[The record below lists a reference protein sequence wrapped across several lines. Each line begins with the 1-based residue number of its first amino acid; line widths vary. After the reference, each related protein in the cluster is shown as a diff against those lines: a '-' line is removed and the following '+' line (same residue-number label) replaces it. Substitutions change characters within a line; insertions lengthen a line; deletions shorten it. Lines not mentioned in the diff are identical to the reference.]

1 MKIKL
6 WLLVS
11 IVLGA
16 LVLRLALAQSAE
28 HPGIADPNHYYNM
41 GYRLV
46 HGQGF
51 TINYIWQFNNDYD
64 TITHPEDYWM
74 PLTSLIVAAS
84 MTLFGTSVQAAL
96 VPFIVLG
103 AVVLPLLAYLAA
115 RQMHCSEST
124 SLFAAA
130 AVAFLPEFV
139 MNSLRTDTT
148 LINAAL
154 ITAAVVLLTVALRR
168 GGVWPFAGVGI
179 AGGLAYLTR
188 SDSSLLVPMI
198 AVTMLVYWRWGRA
211 YVARLREWRYV
222 ALVPVIAGLLVA
234 PWIVRNI
241 RETGSPTSA
250 SHMSNMF
257 FLTDYRDH
265 YVYSTQLSLTTLL
278 DQQTPRQL
286 ISKRLFEMAASLK
299 IMVTT
304 LDMFLPVAV
313 AGGLLLLLA
322 ARDRDRLLILAP
334 TLILLGGFFVFYTLL
349 VPFKSQGGSFKKTY
363 LSLIPLLIPLAAY
376 ALERALPDRRLQRGT
391 MILVVLF
398 MTGDAIEL
406 SRADIRA
413 TNNFLATMRRV
424 THVVNNLPDT
434 NNDDEI
440 VLMTQDPFVMGFLG
454 LRSVII
460 PMEDR
465 ATILAVAQRY
475 GVDYLMMPPDRP
487 ALDPIYNHTET
498 DPRFVVAATLPGT
511 AIEIYRFDF
520 SADAPPAKD

>member
-1 MKIKL
+1 MKIRL
-6 WLLVS
+6 WPLVL
-11 IVLGA
+11 IILGA
-16 LVLRLALAQSAE
+16 LVLRFALAQSAE

-41 GYRLV
+41 GYRLA

-51 TINYIWQFNNDYD
+51 TVNYIWQFNNDYA

-74 PLTSLIVAAS
+74 PLTSLIVAAA
-84 MTLFGTSVQAAL
+84 MKIFGTGVQAAF
-96 VPFIVLG
+96 VPFILLG
-103 AVVLPLLAYLAA
+103 AVVLPILAYLAA
-115 RQMHCSEST
+115 RQMRCSEAT

-130 AVAFLPEFV
+130 AVAFLPELV

-154 ITAAVVLLTVALRR
+154 ITAAIMLLTVALRR
-168 GGVWPFAGVGI
+168 GGRWPFVGVGI

-188 SDSSLLVPMI
+188 SDSSLLLPMI

-211 YVARLREWRYV
+211 YVARWRDWRYIV
-222 ALVPVIAGLLVA
+222 LVPVIAGVLVA

-265 YVYSTQLSLTTLL
+265 YVYSTKLSLTTLL

-286 ISKRLFEMAASLK
+286 IGKRLFEMAASLK
-299 IMVTT
+299 IMITS

-322 ARDRDRLLILAP
+322 ARDRDRLLTLAP
-334 TLILLGGFFVFYTLL
+334 TLILLGGFFAFYTLL

-363 LSLIPLLIPLAAY
+363 LSVIPLLVPLAAY
-376 ALERALPDRRLQRGT
+376 ARERAIPDQRFQRGA
-391 MILVVLF
+391 MILVLML
-398 MTGDAIEL
+398 MTVDAVEL
-406 SRADIRA
+406 TRADIQK
-413 TNNFLATMRRV
+413 TNSFLATMRRV
-424 THVVNNLPDT
+424 AQTVKALPDT
-434 NNDDEI
+434 NHDGEI
-440 VLMTQDPFVMGFLG
+440 VLMTQDPFIMGFLG

-460 PMEDR
+460 PMENR
-465 ATILAVAQRY
+465 ATILEVAQRY

-487 ALDPIYNHTET
+487 ALDPIYNHNET
-498 DPRFVVAATLPGT
+498 DPRFVAVTSIPGT